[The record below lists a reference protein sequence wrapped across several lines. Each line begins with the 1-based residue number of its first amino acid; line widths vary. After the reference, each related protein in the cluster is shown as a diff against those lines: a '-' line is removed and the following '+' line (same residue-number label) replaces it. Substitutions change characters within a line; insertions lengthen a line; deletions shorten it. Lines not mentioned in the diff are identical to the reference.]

1 MIELNKENFNQTILN
16 GVVLVDFYSK
26 QCSKCKLIEPILNN
40 LALKF
45 KIKFAKIDVRE
56 NREIARKYGVISL
69 PVLILFKNGKVLG
82 RLKPKS
88 CKEKLKNSSQ
98 NSSSLQDH
106 IFL

>member
-1 MIELNKENFNQTILN
+1 MEL
-16 GVVLVDFYSK
+16 YSK

-69 PVLILFKNGKVLG
+69 PVLILFKDGKVLG
-82 RLKPKS
+82 RLKPES
-88 CKEKLKNSSQ
+88 GKEIEEFISK
-98 NSSSLQDH
+98 
-106 IFL
+106 FV

>member
-1 MIELNKENFNQTILN
+1 MIELNKENFNQTISN
-16 GVVLVDFYSK
+16 GVILVDFYSK

-69 PVLILFKNGKVLG
+69 PVLILFKDGKVLG

-88 CKEKLKNSSQ
+88 GIEIEEFISK
-98 NSSSLQDH
+98 
-106 IFL
+106 FV